1 MPYDEKLAERI
12 STILKGKR
20 GLVQK
25 KMFGGIAYM
34 LKDKMFVGIAKNE
47 LMVRVLDEKYD
58 EYLKKP
64 NVRLMDFTGRPL
76 RGFLYI
82 DSPGFKTDK
91 QLAKWIDVGIEYV
104 MKSPSKKKKTAMK
117 TTKKTNK
124 KSIKKAVK

>member
-1 MPYDEKLAERI
+1 MPYDENLAERI
-12 STILKGKR
+12 SKILKGKR

-82 DSPGFKTDK
+82 DPPGFKTDK
-91 QLAKWIDVGIEYV
+91 QLAKWIDVGIEYA
-104 MKSPSKKKKTAMK
+104 MKSPQKKKKPVKKK
-117 TTKKTNK
+117 TTKK
-124 KSIKKAVK
+124 AVK

>member
-12 STILKGKR
+12 STILKGKK

-25 KMFGGIAYM
+25 KMFGGISYM
-34 LKDKMFVGIAKNE
+34 LKDKMFVCIAKNE

-76 RGFLYI
+76 RGFLYV
-82 DSPGFKTDK
+82 DPPGFKTDK

-104 MKSPSKKKKTAMK
+104 MKSPPKKKKA
-117 TTKKTNK
+117 TKKT
-124 KSIKKAVK
+124 IKKAVK